1 MADAESFA
9 TGKGREIAIHK
20 RVVATV
26 AARAHCKI
34 K

>member
-20 RVVATV
+20 RVEATV